1 MVPLSRR
8 LLLLSAASLAGGAAR
23 AQTGAAQPPLA
34 ERFAAL
40 ERRHGGRLGIAV
52 LDTASGGVIAQRGGE
67 RFAMCST
74 HKMLS
79 AAFALWR
86 VDHGQESLS
95 RRIVYSAGDLVTY
108 SPATERHAGK
118 GMSVA
123 QICEAAIMLSDNTAA
138 NLLFA
143 SFGGPASLTGFV
155 RALGDDV
162 TCSDRIEPD
171 LNEAAPGDPR
181 DTTTPLAMAATMQ
194 KLLVGEALS
203 QTSRAQLT
211 QWLIDNKTGDERL
224 RAGLP
229 KDWRIG
235 DKTGTGEANTT
246 NDVAILWPP
255 GRAPLIVTVFYA
267 EANADL
273 AQRNAIIADCA
284 RAIAA
289 AG

>member
-1 MVPLSRR
+1 MPLLSRR
-8 LLLLSAASLAGGAAR
+8 LLLISATAFAGGAAR
-23 AQTGAAQPPLA
+23 AQTGAAPAALA

-40 ERRHGGRLGIAV
+40 EKRHGGRLGVAV
-52 LDTASGGVIAQRGGE
+52 LDTASQRVIARRGGE

-74 HKMLS
+74 HKLLS

-95 RRIVYSAGDLVTY
+95 RRIAYSGSDLVTY
-108 SPATERHAGK
+108 SPVTEKYAGK

-123 QICEAAIMLSDNTAA
+123 QICEAAITLSDNTAA

-143 SFGGPASLTGFV
+143 SFGGPAGLTSFV

-162 TCSDRIEPD
+162 TRSDRIETE

-181 DTTTPLAMAATMQ
+181 DTTTPLAMAATML

-211 QWLIDNKTGDERL
+211 QWLIDNRTGDERL

-235 DKTGTGEANTT
+235 DKTGTGERNTT
-246 NDVAILWPP
+246 NDVAIVWPP
-255 GRAPLIVTVFYA
+255 NRAPLIVTVFYG
-267 EANADL
+267 EADADL
-273 AQRNAIIADCA
+273 AQRNAVIADAA

-289 AG
+289 AV

>member
-1 MVPLSRR
+1 MISRR
-8 LLLLSAASLAGGAAR
+8 LVLASLAAFAGGAAR
-23 AQTGAAQPPLA
+23 AQTGAGNASLA
-34 ERFAAL
+34 DRFAAL
-40 ERRHGGRLGIAV
+40 EKRHGGRLGITV
-52 LDTASGGVIAQRGGE
+52 LDTVSQNAISQRGGE

-74 HKMLS
+74 HKLLS

-95 RRIVYSAGDLVTY
+95 RRIVYEARDLVTY
-108 SPATERHAGK
+108 SPATEKHAGK
-118 GMSVA
+118 GLSVA
-123 QICEAAIMLSDNTAA
+123 QICEAAVTLSDNTAA

-143 SFGGPASLTGFV
+143 SFGGPAGLTGFV

-162 TCSDRIEPD
+162 TRSDRMETE

-181 DTTTPLAMAATMQ
+181 DTSTPLAMAATMR

-203 QTSRAQLT
+203 QTSRAQLA

-229 KDWRIG
+229 NDWRIG
-235 DKTGTGEANTT
+235 DKTGTGERNTT
-246 NDVAILWPP
+246 NDVAIVWPP

-267 EANADL
+267 EADASL
-273 AQRNAIIADCA
+273 AQRNAIIADAA
-284 RAIAA
+284 RAIAE